1 VAAVS
6 GWLASG
12 SGCCLPISVAARS
25 SAALR
30 KSLGRTPDTDA
41 AEAAEEAEV
50 ASWLLQRYGKQI

>member
-1 VAAVS
+1 
-6 GWLASG
+6 
-12 SGCCLPISVAARS
+12 VAARS